1 MSASVLIL
9 SDDPEFPRA
18 VLARWQSEKKV
29 PAFTVMG
36 VGAWSPGVERHTAN
50 IALVGGGLDSCTPVL
65 KGLEQAHVPAIFVAD
80 GKDVITARQRF
91 QRTAVMKKSEDW
103 LDSLVLL
110 ATETLRRALIAEHA
124 VQAEKRAKDAERNAV
139 LGAYMLEMRHTL
151 NNALT
156 SVVGNAELLLIE
168 PGALEGEAREQ
179 VDTIHNMALRI
190 HEVIQRFSSIE
201 AEMKFAEQGG
211 DDDKPLAWQSAVSG
225 K

>member
-9 SDDPEFPRA
+9 SDDPEFARA

-36 VGAWSPGVERHTAN
+36 LAAWKPGAERQTAK
-50 IALVGGGLDSCTPVL
+50 IALVGGGLEACTPTL
-65 KGLEQAHVPAIFVAD
+65 KSLEQALLPAIFVCD
-80 GKDVITARQRF
+80 GKDAIVARQRF
-91 QRTAVMKKSEDW
+91 QRTLVMKRSEDW

-110 ATETLRRALIAEHA
+110 ATETLRRVVIAEHA

-168 PGALEGEAREQ
+168 PGVLEGEPREQ
-179 VDTIHNMALRI
+179 VDTIHSMALRI

-201 AEMKFAEQGG
+201 AEMKFADHGSEG
-211 DDDKPLAWQSAVSG
+211 DSAVTWQSAVSG